1 MPRTKIQRMYIK
13 MLSNVPNKIA
23 LQKYKRIVIYSNALK
38 RKKSGSSNS
47 LKNIIKLS
55 KRIYGF
61 EELAKQLK
69 FTLPDFSREIDLL
82 NSLLFD
88 YVKVQMNRRK
98 QNPKIFF
105 GENLL
110 NSYCDVIFL
119 ATNLDSN
126 RKNNIRPKILRNPK
140 TGKNLE
146 YDIFFKNIKVA
157 LEFQG
162 EQHYT
167 NEKIIQN
174 DMLKLNLSK
183 MNCIM
188 LSPINPIQMKNFALS
203 KLIANTTK
211 DFLKMNDCNGNLYPN
226 VKAKYMLL
234 FKIIQRFDLADK
246 LYADVMKYLD
256 EITSKYM
263 KSIMRYSPVS
273 TTTLAPRIVS
283 ESGDKDIA
291 VLNRQIPK
299 TYRAIRE
306 HKKRIVDIDVKN
318 APSTSSR

>member
-1 MPRTKIQRMYIK
+1 MPRTKIQKMYIK
-13 MLSNVPNKIA
+13 ILSGWSNKIA

-38 RKKSGSSNS
+38 RKKSGSANS

-61 EELAKQLK
+61 EELAKQFK
-69 FTLPDFSREIDLL
+69 FTPPDFSREIDLL
-82 NSLLFD
+82 NSLLLD
-88 YVKVQMNRRK
+88 YVKVQMDKRK
-98 QNPKIFF
+98 RNTKIFF

-119 ATNLDSN
+119 ATNLDPD
-126 RKNNIRPKILRNPK
+126 RRNNIRPKILRNPK

-167 NEKIIQN
+167 NEKIMQN
-174 DMLKLNLSK
+174 DKMKLNLSK
-183 MNCIM
+183 INCIM
-188 LSPINPIQMKNFALS
+188 LSPINPIQMKDFALS

-226 VKAKYMLL
+226 IKAKYMLL
-234 FKIIQRFDLADK
+234 FKIIQRFDLANK
-246 LYADVMKYLD
+246 LYSDVMKYLD

-263 KSIMRYSPVS
+263 KSIMRYSQIS
-273 TTTLAPRIVS
+273 TTSLAPRIVS
-283 ESGDKDIA
+283 ESGDKDITE
-291 VLNRQIPK
+291 LNKQIPK

-306 HKKRIVDIDVKN
+306 QKKRLVDIVEKN
-318 APSTSSR
+318 ASTPSSR